1 MSTPEIK
8 VTFGALE
15 GARGDVT
22 ATANRISGQL
32 EELKRYLA
40 PMVATWTGQ
49 AAADY
54 QAVQQRWDTSAAALN
69 DTLNRI
75 GTALGH
81 ANEEYQRTE
90 RANAARW
97 RA

>member
-1 MSTPEIK
+1 MSSEIK

-15 GARGDVT
+15 GAQADV
-22 ATANRISGQL
+22 AAAAGRIRTQL
-32 EELKRYLA
+32 EDLKRYLA
-40 PMVATWTGQ
+40 PMVGTWTGQ

-54 QAVQQRWDTSAAALN
+54 QAVQQKWDASAAGLN

-75 GTALGH
+75 GVALGQ
-81 ANEEYQRTE
+81 ANEAYRRTE
-90 RANAARW
+90 QANAARW